1 MKTIR
6 LIIKGKVQGVYFRA
20 SAKKTADQ
28 LNIGGWVKNLPDRNV
43 EIKATSSKEV
53 LEKFIAWCKRGP
65 SRAIVNEVVI
75 EEQTPESFS
84 GFQIIG

>member
-6 LIIKGKVQGVYFRA
+6 LIIKGKVQGVYFRT

-28 LNIGGWVKNLPDRNV
+28 LKISGWVKNLPDRDV
-43 EIKATSSKEV
+43 EIKATSSDEL
-53 LEKFIAWCKRGP
+53 LEKFIEWCKQGP
-65 SRAIVNEVVI
+65 PRAIVNEVVI
-75 EEQTPESFS
+75 EELQPESFS